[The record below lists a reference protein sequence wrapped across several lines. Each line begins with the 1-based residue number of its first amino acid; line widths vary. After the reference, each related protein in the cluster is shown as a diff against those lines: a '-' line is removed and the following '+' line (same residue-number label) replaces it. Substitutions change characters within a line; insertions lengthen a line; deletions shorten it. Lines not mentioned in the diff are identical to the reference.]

1 MKKHSKVLASALTLM
16 LVATAFVGCAKK
28 TDSTTAV
35 KKESKKIVVWSHL
48 TDDEVAAIK
57 PIAQEWATK
66 TGNTVEVLADK
77 GDFSAF
83 AQAAVSSKAAD
94 IMFGLAHD
102 NLGGFYKAGV
112 LAEVPANTIDTSKY
126 NENAINAVSF
136 DKKMYG
142 IPLSIETLAL
152 FYNTDKVTTPPTTLD
167 DLIAQGKKV
176 GFHYEAKNLYHSYAF
191 VSGFGGY
198 IFKDNGGALDPNTI
212 GLDNEGAVKGYET
225 LATFGK
231 ELGMKS
237 SVDSGAAGGE
247 FKAGKIGMY
256 ISGPWDV
263 EGFQKAGVHFKVA
276 PLPSIDGKPAT
287 PFLGVQAAF
296 VNAKSKN
303 QAEAWDLMKYLV
315 ANTEQALFDKGHR
328 IPAVKDSAL
337 KDQLAKGDLA
347 GFIEQAKTAYPMPNI
362 SQMGAIWAANGDF
375 ALLVD
380 GKLSA
385 KDYAAK
391 YTKDVKDQLAQA
403 K

>member
-1 MKKHSKVLASALTLM
+1 MKKHVKVLASALTLV
-16 LVATAFVGCAKK
+16 LVASALVGCGKK
-28 TDSTTAV
+28 ADGNAPAA
-35 KKESKKIVVWSHL
+35 KESKKIVVWSHL
-48 TDDEVAAIK
+48 TDPEVAALK
-57 PIAQEWATK
+57 PIAQEWAK
-66 TGNTVEVLADK
+66 NTGNTVEVLADK
-77 GDFSAF
+77 GDFNAF
-83 AQAAVSSKAAD
+83 AQAAASSKAAD
-94 IMFGLAHD
+94 IMFGIPHD

-112 LAEVPANTIDTSKY
+112 LAEVPANTVDTAKY
-126 NENAINAVSF
+126 YENAINAVSF
-136 DKKMYG
+136 DKKMYAV
-142 IPLSIETLAL
+142 PLTVETLGL
-152 FYNTDKVTTPPTTLD
+152 FYNTDKVQTPPTTLD

-198 IFKDNGGALDPNTI
+198 IFKDNGGALDPASL

-231 ELGMKS
+231 DLGMKS

-247 FKAGKIGMY
+247 FKAGKIGLF

-263 EGFQKAGVHFKVA
+263 DGFKKAGVHFKVA
-276 PLPSIDGKPAT
+276 PLPSINGKPAT

-315 ANTEQALFDKGHR
+315 SHSEQALFDAGNR
-328 IPAVKDSAL
+328 IPAAKDSAL
-337 KDQLAKGDLA
+337 KDKLASGDLA
-347 GFIEQAKTAYPMPNI
+347 GFVEQTKTAYPMPNI
-362 SQMGAIWAANGDF
+362 PQMGSVWAANGDF

-391 YTKDVKDQLAQA
+391 YAKDVKDQIAQA